1 MKVTLLISGL
11 SSTNAEIRQSIQT
24 IWKHSGQHGAKAE
37 FYTKKHAR
45 EALKEAHETL
55 RGSQLNK
62 SGTALRHGSSRAE
75 II

>member
-11 SSTNAEIRQSIQT
+11 SATNAEIKQSIQT
-24 IWKHSGQHGAKAE
+24 IWKHSGQYGAKAE
-37 FYTKKHAR
+37 FYTKRHAK
-45 EALKEAHETL
+45 EALQDAYQAL

-62 SGTALRHGSSRAE
+62 SGTALRYGSSRAE